1 MVLSD
6 LRIGQCARILGV
18 NGGGEL
24 RRRLLDMGLT
34 PKTVVKLVRVAPL
47 GDPIE
52 LCLRGY
58 NLSLRG
64 EAARDIEV
72 ELLRDNDSPCACA
85 CRQNGSV
92 ACRRLSY
99 AGDARKDFPP
109 VAGVMIDQSRQ
120 RACGAMAD
128 DHPETASDPVVL
140 NKRAPKRKC
149 KWWRRNR

>member
-1 MVLSD
+1 LVLSD

-72 ELLRDNDSPCACA
+72 ELLRDNDSAPAGRTVPSRAGACHM
-85 CRQNGSV
+85 RGM
-92 ACRRLSY
+92 R
-99 AGDARKDFPP
+99 ARIFHLW
-109 VAGVMIDQSRQ
+109 
-120 RACGAMAD
+120 RA
-128 DHPETASDPVVL
+128 L
-140 NKRAPKRKC
+140 
-149 KWWRRNR
+149 

>member
-1 MVLSD
+1 MHRRDSRWSQLDDKGEFALVLSD
-6 LRIGQCARILGV
+6 LRIGQCARILRV

-34 PKTVVKLVRVAPL
+34 PNTIVKLVRVAPL

-72 ELLRDNDSPCACA
+72 EVLTDDQKPCGRSCMRQGNRGCSNDANSRFCTMHDEPDDKMIERDEFQDGQLR
-85 CRQNGSV
+85 
-92 ACRRLSY
+92 
-99 AGDARKDFPP
+99 
-109 VAGVMIDQSRQ
+109 
-120 RACGAMAD
+120 
-128 DHPETASDPVVL
+128 
-140 NKRAPKRKC
+140 PKRKRRR
-149 KWWRRNR
+149 WLRNR

>member
-6 LRIGQCARILGV
+6 LRIGQCARILRV

-34 PKTVVKLVRVAPL
+34 PNTIVKLVRVAPL

-58 NLSLRG
+58 NLSLRE

-72 ELLRDNDSPCACA
+72 ELL
-85 CRQNGSV
+85 QVGSV
-92 ACRRLSY
+92 SC
-99 AGDARKDFPP
+99 G
-109 VAGVMIDQSRQ
+109 
-120 RACGAMAD
+120 RACQIHGFRNCTECAFLEERAEAD
-128 DHPETASDPVVL
+128 ASCPGFVQENEMDENVRSSESSQDHPL
-140 NKRAPKRKC
+140 RKKRKRRR
-149 KWWRRNR
+149 WLRNR

>member
-6 LRIGQCARILGV
+6 LRIGQCARILRV

-34 PKTVVKLVRVAPL
+34 PNTIVKLVRVAPL

-58 NLSLRG
+58 KLSLRE

-72 ELLRDNDSPCACA
+72 ELLPVGSSS
-85 CRQNGSV
+85 CRQS
-92 ACRRLSY
+92 CHRLGFRDCSEC
-99 AGDARKDFPP
+99 AFSGEPVTVDAPCPHVVEGDATGADARVSKSSRGNHFRTTRKRRRW
-109 VAGVMIDQSRQ
+109 Q
-120 RACGAMAD
+120 
-128 DHPETASDPVVL
+128 
-140 NKRAPKRKC
+140 
-149 KWWRRNR
+149 RNR

>member
-6 LRIGQCARILGV
+6 LRIGQCARILRV

-34 PKTVVKLVRVAPL
+34 PNTIVKLVRVAPL

-58 NLSLRG
+58 NLSLRE

-72 ELLRDNDSPCACA
+72 ELLSDEMGTCGQPCRFRGFGDCDDYTAFGVSLPPDATYPLCVASQKACDEKRIPSEPSQDNQFK
-85 CRQNGSV
+85 RV
-92 ACRRLSY
+92 RR
-99 AGDARKDFPP
+99 RRRW
-109 VAGVMIDQSRQ
+109 Q
-120 RACGAMAD
+120 
-128 DHPETASDPVVL
+128 
-140 NKRAPKRKC
+140 
-149 KWWRRNR
+149 RNR